1 MDLVVKGKN
10 IDVTDSLRDYAQ
22 KKLGRITKNM
32 EGVIETRIEFSVIKN
47 KSVPDNQVVEVT
59 MVANGT
65 VIRGEES
72 TDNMYA
78 SIDLVSD
85 KIERQL
91 RKYREKQLS
100 KNNRTR
106 MAEIVAEELPAAVT
120 STPVAGAPEIVR
132 LKSFELKP
140 MSAEEAAHQMEML
153 GHNFYLFL
161 NSDTD
166 SVNVVYLRKDGNYGL
181 IEPQS

>member
-22 KKLGRITKNM
+22 KKLGRITKNI
-32 EGVIETRIEFSVIKN
+32 EGIIETQVEFSVIKN
-47 KSVPDNQVVEVT
+47 KSVPDNQIVEVT
-59 MVANGT
+59 MIANGT

-91 RKYREKQLS
+91 RKYRDKQRT
-100 KNNRTR
+100 KNQRVKMTDL
-106 MAEIVAEELPAAVT
+106 VAEELPAAATAVPE
-120 STPVAGAPEIVR
+120 STAPMFVR
-132 LKSFELKP
+132 LKSFEMKP
-140 MSAEEAAHQMEML
+140 MSPEEAAHQMEML

-161 NSDTD
+161 NRDSDA
-166 SVNVVYLRKDGNYGL
+166 VNVVYLRKDGNYGL
-181 IEPQS
+181 IEPQR

>member
-1 MDLVVKGKN
+1 MDLVIKGKN

-22 KKLGRITKNM
+22 KKLGRITKNV
-32 EGVIETRIEFSVIKN
+32 EGVIETQVEFGVIKN
-47 KSVPDNQVVEVT
+47 KSVPDNQIVEVT
-59 MVANGT
+59 MILNGT

-91 RKYREKQLS
+91 RKYRDKQRA
-100 KNNRTR
+100 KNNRTK
-106 MAEIVAEELPAAVT
+106 MVDIVAEELPAAP
-120 STPVAGAPEIVR
+120 SAAPESEAAQIVR

-140 MSAEEAAHQMEML
+140 MSPEEATHQMEML
-153 GHNFYLFL
+153 GHSFYLFL
-161 NSDTD
+161 NRDTD
-166 SVNVVYLRKDGNYGL
+166 AVNVVYMRKDGNYGL
-181 IEPQS
+181 IEPQR

>member
-22 KKLGRITKNM
+22 KKLGRITKNIQ
-32 EGVIETRIEFSVIKN
+32 GVIETQVELSVIKN
-47 KSVPDNQVVEVT
+47 KSVPDNQIAEVT
-59 MVANGT
+59 LIANGT
-65 VIRGEES
+65 VIRGVET

-91 RKYREKQLS
+91 RKYHDKLHA
-100 KNNRTR
+100 KNNRTKVSEVIMEE
-106 MAEIVAEELPAAVT
+106 MASLETATEE
-120 STPVAGAPEIVR
+120 APFVPQIVR

-140 MSAEEAAHQMEML
+140 MGPEEAAHQMEML
-153 GHNFYLFL
+153 GHTFYLFL
-161 NSDTD
+161 NQETNA
-166 SVNVVYLRKDGNYGL
+166 VNVVYHRKDGNFGL
-181 IEPQS
+181 IEPQ

>member
-32 EGVIETRIEFSVIKN
+32 EGVIETRVEFSVIKN

-59 MVANGT
+59 MIANGT

-85 KIERQL
+85 KIERQM
-91 RKYREKQLS
+91 RKFREKLNTKGRQKVSDVIMEPLQA
-100 KNNRTR
+100 
-106 MAEIVAEELPAAVT
+106 AESEERVEVGPR
-120 STPVAGAPEIVR
+120 IVR
-132 LKSFELKP
+132 VKSFELKP
-140 MSAEEAAHQMEML
+140 MSPEEATHQMDLL
-153 GHNFYLFL
+153 GHAFFLFL
-161 NSDTD
+161 NQETEQI
-166 SVNVVYLRKDGNYGL
+166 NVVYARKDGNFGL
-181 IEPQS
+181 IEPQG